1 MNDTTKQVT
10 GVWKEF
16 GSLINT
22 CLLLVGMATL
32 FVKYGQEQEALRQ
45 SIIVAQADIERAKND
60 ASSRWIEHM
69 TFHRERAS
77 ETALERGRID
87 ERFKVLEK
95 LVITMENL
103 AFRTTSLEAGLRE
116 TSNSRS
122 QTEEKINRLVTDVA
136 IIKDQLVGRTP
147 AQPGSLRQPRPSG
160 G

>member
-60 ASSRWIEHM
+60 ASSQWIEHM

-77 ETALERGRID
+77 EIALERGRID
-87 ERFKVLEK
+87 ERFKALEK
-95 LVITMENL
+95 MTVTIENL
-103 AFRTTSLEAGLRE
+103 MFRTTSIEANLRE
-116 TSNSRS
+116 NINSRS

-147 AQPGSLRQPRPSG
+147 TPTPRG